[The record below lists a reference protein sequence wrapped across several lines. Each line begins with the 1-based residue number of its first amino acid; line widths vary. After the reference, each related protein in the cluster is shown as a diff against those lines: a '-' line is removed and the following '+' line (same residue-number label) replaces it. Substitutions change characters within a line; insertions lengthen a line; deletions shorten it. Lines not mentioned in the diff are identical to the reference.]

1 MLVFNRFTN
10 SATLD
15 GSATFMNTLRTSKMN
30 RMTIAVVLAGTFMS
44 AATAFAQSAPLTS
57 PANAQPANQVAQVA
71 SNATS
76 PASSAGGRDGHGQ
89 PAAGKTRP
97 QVYQE
102 LVHAE
107 QDGQLAYLNSTVY
120 AHP

>member
-1 MLVFNRFTN
+1 
-10 SATLD
+10 
-15 GSATFMNTLRTSKMN
+15 MN
-30 RMTIAVVLAGTFMS
+30 RMTIAIVLAGTLMS
-44 AATAFAQSAPLTS
+44 AATAFAQSAPSNST
-57 PANAQPANQVAQVA
+57 ANAQPANQVAQVGTSA
-71 SNATS
+71 MS
-76 PASSAGGRDGHGQ
+76 PASTSGGLAGPYGQ
-89 PAAGKTRP
+89 PVAGKTRA

>member
-1 MLVFNRFTN
+1 MAIVF
-10 SATLD
+10 
-15 GSATFMNTLRTSKMN
+15 
-30 RMTIAVVLAGTFMS
+30 AGTLS
-44 AATAFAQSAPLTS
+44 AASAFAQSAPAGSTSSMQLTTH
-57 PANAQPANQVAQVA
+57 ATQVA

-76 PASSAGGRDGHGQ
+76 AGATGGQWVPPYGQ
-89 PAAGKTRP
+89 PVVPKTRA

-107 QDGQLAYLNSTVY
+107 QDGQLAYLNSTIY